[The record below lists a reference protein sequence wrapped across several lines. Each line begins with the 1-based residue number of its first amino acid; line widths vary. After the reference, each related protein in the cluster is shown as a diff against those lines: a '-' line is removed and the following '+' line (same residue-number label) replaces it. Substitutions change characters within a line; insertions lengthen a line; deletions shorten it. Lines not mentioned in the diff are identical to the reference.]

1 MCMLGGGF
9 VLNNQ
14 IKKIYFWYLMS
25 FSPPLISRPQ
35 KVQDPGPCLLQIK
48 PLCGTRRKFENYVGD
63 FIVVVCFAAFQETLR
78 FLLNTF
84 YSSFIPIYLLSI

>member
-1 MCMLGGGF
+1 
-9 VLNNQ
+9 
-14 IKKIYFWYLMS
+14 MS
-25 FSPPLISRPQ
+25 FSPLPLISRPQ

-48 PLCGTRRKFENYVGD
+48 LLCGTRRKFENYVGG
-63 FIVVVCFAAFQETLR
+63 FIAVVCFATFQETLR